1 VPVLALALLAQFSNR
16 DHTLSLERLFS
27 DYRAPLIALA
37 VGGFIV
43 AVIGHLI
50 QSKTAIVCGILL
62 VFVAL
67 VAFPVVLYVRGG
79 P

>member
-1 VPVLALALLAQFSNR
+1 MLALAILAQFSNR
-16 DHTLSLERLFS
+16 DHALSLERLFS
-27 DYRAPLIALA
+27 DYRTPLIMLA

-43 AVIGHLI
+43 GVIGHLV
-50 QSKTAIVCGILL
+50 QSKTVVVTGIVL
-62 VFVAL
+62 VFAAL